1 MGSLATSL
9 ALACE
14 RTGAERRAQIKA
26 RKRALHR
33 VVVEQAAAL
42 GYSTPSTQAFVVRR
56 VWRSADPGIR
66 EVAWTLLRMSR
77 PRKSRGRPHADEPN
91 FKIAFL
97 MHREIVRMRSTGER
111 EYDIKARAADIVRDD
126 LTKANP
132 GKKIAERKRLLE
144 YLIGSKSRG
153 FSKFGRLLRG
163 SYERRCPSLLLS
175 VHRMEGPAD

>member
-1 MGSLATSL
+1 M
-9 ALACE
+9 
-14 RTGAERRAQIKA
+14 
-26 RKRALHR
+26 
-33 VVVEQAAAL
+33 
-42 GYSTPSTQAFVVRR
+42 
-56 VWRSADPGIR
+56 R

-144 YLIGSKSRG
+144 IDPGARAEASRKS
-153 FSKFGRLLRG
+153 GR
-163 SYERRCPSLLLS
+163 
-175 VHRMEGPAD
+175 